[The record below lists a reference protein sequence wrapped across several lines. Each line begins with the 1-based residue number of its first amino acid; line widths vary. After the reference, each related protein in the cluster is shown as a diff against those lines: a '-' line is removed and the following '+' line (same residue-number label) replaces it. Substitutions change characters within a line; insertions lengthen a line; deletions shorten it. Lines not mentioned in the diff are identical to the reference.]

1 MAGNAAL
8 AASDRRVKSRLDI
21 YPGAILVLGILV
33 VPTLLVVLS
42 NSYAA
47 PDDEAYIRM
56 AFAAVAAHVVAICT
70 ALSVLIISIVRRA
83 GVGSIVTF
91 AIILAVVTSLGLNGI
106 ASQSE
111 QLVRV
116 LA

>member
-1 MAGNAAL
+1 MARNATM
-8 AASDRRVKSRLDI
+8 ASDRRVKSRLDI

-33 VPTLLVVLS
+33 VPTFLVALS

-47 PDDEAYIRM
+47 PDAEAYVRM
-56 AFAAVAAHVVAICT
+56 AFAAVAAHVIGICT
-70 ALSVLIISIVRRA
+70 ASAVLIISIVRRA

-91 AIILAVVTSLGLNGI
+91 AIILAVVASLGLNGI
-106 ASQSE
+106 AIQSD
-111 QLVRV
+111 QLLRV